1 MTTNSDWNKNKN
13 KMPARPLAPVRSSS
27 LYTAEQEEAIEDG
40 LLATPTCGYPSS
52 SSSSSSSYI
61 PLHALSQSHSQS
73 HTHMHSPPQPNNSRW
88 SLSPWSLMAAYR
100 LYTSIPSKMRSSAPT
115 LLSSPSSSS
124 SVPFAV
130 SVAAHFFAVSGR
142 RVRIQQLLLAA
153 CVVLVC
159 ALILLAT
166 ARPVCHHNSSSC
178 VIIPDDTV
186 EATAM
191 PIHPTVLYYNTHGG
205 CNQNMRGVMRS
216 LGVKV
221 DLFNPK
227 QVAGYGMSAS
237 RARYL
242 IESGHVDF
250 VCSRYDIIV
259 IGDTIPHGRALLE
272 SLLEKE
278 PMKQCRS
285 KIVVEMTNRFDWDV
299 SDKAAYYNTI
309 SALVQ
314 LSKTTLKDKLFWVAN
329 NNVEKAFLE
338 HKVGVSMPAV
348 RVLRPL
354 GVAPEYPYPLDL
366 PEPNA
371 NMFAAR
377 QHYSTVYSVL
387 KRKYDIPIAVFP
399 FGHKYGGPKNLLRF
413 KAFIDMPYEYSTMK
427 LYENI
432 AFGIPM
438 IIPTPRFLEELYD
451 TGVHKMLNPYILQN
465 FPVSSD
471 MLPFKH
477 VPEFPAWSAYM
488 DYYAPEFAPYLY
500 YVDSYE
506 QLRNMSSM
514 SAAELDSKSVRVEGP
529 LFYAKY
535 REEILGGWLE
545 LFRDMGYAYKL
556 NGDGGNTMMPSA
568 QQQQPSL
575 ALPPQYDDD
584 YNYGEARIN
593 WGPGVNGRPACNRP
607 APWCVIR
614 KGWNDLGPGKKA
626 RLMAVY
632 YNTHGGS
639 ERNLIRV
646 FRHFNHKSLV
656 LDVFNPDQ
664 ISGYGTSGA
673 HARAVINSGH
683 VNFICGRYDLVIL
696 GDTIPHGRAILLS
709 LLEDNPARRC
719 QAARIVVEMTNRF
732 DWDIKE
738 GPDRGEFYRLMQ
750 KLVLLS
756 RTLFKGR
763 LVWVA
768 NNLAD
773 AKYFEFSLNMTI
785 PEIRILRPLGISEA
799 YAYPADLPSPDP
811 TVLAAQWHKTNVY
824 GYLREEENISMAL
837 IPFGH
842 HYGGPH
848 NLLQFK
854 GFIDIPYQYSTMKL
868 YENIAAGVPLLV
880 PTPRFLMELWQEVQ
894 TYNLEWATYVD
905 YYLPEFAPY
914 IYYFDDYTE
923 LQTLS
928 RATRE
933 KLDSKNV
940 RVNGPKF
947 YTEYRRDIYR
957 GWEEVLLRGYPEE

>member
-27 LYTAEQEEAIEDG
+27 LYTAEQEEAIEEG

-73 HTHMHSPPQPNNSRW
+73 HSHMHSSPEPNNSRW

-100 LYTSIPSKMRSSAPT
+100 LYTSIPSKMRSSAPI

-130 SVAAHFFAVSGR
+130 SVAAHFFTVSGR
-142 RVRIQQLLLAA
+142 RVRIQQLLLAV
-153 CVVLVC
+153 CVVLVF

-178 VIIPDDTV
+178 VIIPDDTL

-272 SLLEKE
+272 SLLEKD

-451 TGVHKMLNPYILQN
+451 TGVHKMLNPYILKN
-465 FPVSSD
+465 FPVSPD

-506 QLRNMSSM
+506 QLRNMSRM
-514 SAAELDSKSVRVEGP
+514 SATELDSKSVRVEGP

-556 NGDGGNTMMPSA
+556 NGDGGNTMMPS
-568 QQQQPSL
+568 
-575 ALPPQYDDD
+575 
-584 YNYGEARIN
+584 
-593 WGPGVNGRPACNRP
+593 
-607 APWCVIR
+607 
-614 KGWNDLGPGKKA
+614 
-626 RLMAVY
+626 
-632 YNTHGGS
+632 
-639 ERNLIRV
+639 
-646 FRHFNHKSLV
+646 
-656 LDVFNPDQ
+656 
-664 ISGYGTSGA
+664 
-673 HARAVINSGH
+673 
-683 VNFICGRYDLVIL
+683 
-696 GDTIPHGRAILLS
+696 
-709 LLEDNPARRC
+709 
-719 QAARIVVEMTNRF
+719 
-732 DWDIKE
+732 
-738 GPDRGEFYRLMQ
+738 
-750 KLVLLS
+750 
-756 RTLFKGR
+756 
-763 LVWVA
+763 
-768 NNLAD
+768 
-773 AKYFEFSLNMTI
+773 
-785 PEIRILRPLGISEA
+785 
-799 YAYPADLPSPDP
+799 
-811 TVLAAQWHKTNVY
+811 
-824 GYLREEENISMAL
+824 
-837 IPFGH
+837 
-842 HYGGPH
+842 
-848 NLLQFK
+848 
-854 GFIDIPYQYSTMKL
+854 
-868 YENIAAGVPLLV
+868 
-880 PTPRFLMELWQEVQ
+880 
-894 TYNLEWATYVD
+894 
-905 YYLPEFAPY
+905 
-914 IYYFDDYTE
+914 
-923 LQTLS
+923 
-928 RATRE
+928 
-933 KLDSKNV
+933 
-940 RVNGPKF
+940 
-947 YTEYRRDIYR
+947 
-957 GWEEVLLRGYPEE
+957 